1 MDTKDKQ
8 ILALLQEDATLSVAE
23 IAERV
28 GLSRTPC
35 WRRIQ
40 QLEEKGVIRKRVA
53 LLDRHKL
60 EVPITVFVAVRT
72 NQHSAA
78 WTERFRDMVQ
88 STPEIVE
95 AHRLSGDID
104 YLLRVLVPDID
115 GFDAVYK
122 RMIEKVDF
130 SDVSSSFS
138 MEEFKFTTAIPLN

>member
-1 MDTKDKQ
+1 MDKKDKL
-8 ILALLQEDATLSVAE
+8 ILALLQEDASLPVAE
-23 IAERV
+23 IAEKV

-60 EVPITVFVAVRT
+60 NVPITVFVAVRT
-72 NQHSAA
+72 NEHNAEWA
-78 WTERFRDMVQ
+78 ERFREMVQ
-88 STPEIVE
+88 SVPEIVE
-95 AHRLSGDID
+95 VHRLSGDVD

-122 RMIEKVDF
+122 RMIEMVNF

>member
-1 MDTKDKQ
+1 MDNKDKQ
-8 ILALLQEDATLSVAE
+8 ILALLQEDATLPVTE
-23 IAERV
+23 IAEKV

-40 QLEEKGVIRKRVA
+40 QLEEKGIIRKRVA

-60 EVPITVFVAVRT
+60 DVPITVFVAVRT

-78 WTERFRDMVQ
+78 WAERFRDMVQ
-88 STPEIVE
+88 EIPEIVE
-95 AHRLSGDID
+95 VHRLSGDID
-104 YLLRVLVPDID
+104 YLLRVLVPDIN

>member
-1 MDTKDKQ
+1 MDRKDKQ
-8 ILALLQEDATLSVAE
+8 ILALLQEDASLPVAE
-23 IAERV
+23 IAEQV

-60 EVPITVFVAVRT
+60 DVPITVFVAVRT
-72 NQHSAA
+72 NQHNAA
-78 WTERFRDMVQ
+78 WTERFREMVQ
-88 STPEIVE
+88 STPQIVE
-95 AHRLSGDID
+95 VHRLSGDID
-104 YLLRVLVPDID
+104 YLLRVLVRDIN

-122 RMIEKVDF
+122 QMIEMVDF

-138 MEEFKFTTAIPLN
+138 MEEFKFTTAIPLD